1 MILLLVKNNPETMEI
16 IIDKKYQYKDGR
28 IVKIVQYSEKR
39 ERLEVIIGKYNPFWI
54 NINDL
59 ISKNDKK

>member
-1 MILLLVKNNPETMEI
+1 MEI
-16 IIDKKYQYKDGR
+16 IIGEEYQYKDGR
-28 IVKIVQYSEKR
+28 NVKIVQYSEKR

-59 ISKNDKK
+59 ISKK

>member
-1 MILLLVKNNPETMEI
+1 MILLLVKNKPEIMEI
-16 IIDKKYQYKDGR
+16 IIGEEYQYKDGR
-28 IVKIVQYSEKR
+28 NVKIVQYSEKR

-59 ISKNDKK
+59 ISKK